1 MDQQTKKS
9 EACQIFELL
18 VSKATSARFI
28 ATLLVIWTLCKTVET
43 CLGLSITAA
52 ANKETFAQM
61 KDIIMF
67 ILGAFV
73 TTVTSVV
80 TSYFNRPDRVGKPE
94 ELEPTK

>member
-1 MDQQTKKS
+1 MDQQINKIRANS
-9 EACQIFELL
+9 ILELL

-28 ATLLVIWTLCKTVET
+28 ATLLVIYTLCEIVKT
-43 CLGLSITAA
+43 CLNLSITAA
-52 ANKETFAQM
+52 ANKEVFAQM

-73 TTVTSVV
+73 TTVTAVV

-94 ELEPTK
+94 DPEPTK